1 MPNPPTFNDL
11 RRQRSSSGK
20 MSRRFVVAGVNI
32 SRPQTKLTLNAFVSP
47 NAIGVNSINT
57 LGASNALSF
66 AVSLLYNG
74 QNTNN
79 TVSDD
84 NLIFYPGNIE
94 VNRILDTPFNKSLWS
109 INDEPVQLSNNLS
122 YPLPSNNFTLKE
134 EFYNEENSSVSSK
147 TLVVSTI
154 IFSETEQSQIQKYNF
169 TSTNT
174 ITITSDN
181 INNYGRII
189 PICFDITLLDTNN
202 KTFIENSLLLIDP
215 ISAYK
220 DGVFLKTLNEK
231 YFPNLMFSKPVTA
244 VKENIDHLLV
254 NEVRQYSVQPA
265 TNRFF
270 TQSTGGKLPLSSI
283 NITTQ
288 QYLSANYTRSNGI
301 GRDRFRYSLGS
312 FDNDNFKNGLV
323 VFKEYL
329 SSGLYEFKINVRD
342 KNNSQNAY
350 SNTVSL
356 NVNEVYDN
364 MPERSLTSL
373 IQIISGNPTYTN
385 KTHYKVLSSANA
397 LSGGWSS
404 DFWGFSARD
413 VLNFSGVCWNSRAA
427 QSVGEP
433 GPQDRG
439 NITATLITPRHAVAA
454 EHYFPFESGSG
465 ASRRTQA
472 WQKGDHI
479 YFYDH
484 TTGQSVSAEVE
495 NEMRLANLGFSRVF
509 NPYTYSN
516 FASLSW
522 FYPIDELS
530 NGLDTL
536 SGSTGTIIT
545 DCQLLY
551 LNKDITSEG
560 DIKVYP
566 LSRRNTSDWPIHK
579 YPVITTSGRNVGS
592 GAMPGTVNYNAGI
605 AMTSDVPTTRSEG
618 DNSTFLY
625 ETGPNLQFGPPRGSS
640 AVSMQLNQ
648 LSSIDIRIPET
659 YSFGQIVDGDS
670 GSPNFLLIDNEL
682 CLYMCNYTAGGII
695 LNLGIGPD
703 YGNVDTQVLLQ
714 SAIDVIGNTE
724 GYKLSTI
731 DVI

>member
-20 MSRRFVVAGVNI
+20 MTRRFVVAGINI

-57 LGASNALSF
+57 LGASNVLSF

-122 YPLPSNNFTLKE
+122 YPLPGNNFTLKE
-134 EFYNEENSSVSSK
+134 EFYNEEDSSVSSK
-147 TLVVSTI
+147 TLLVSTI

-181 INNYGRII
+181 VNNYGRII

-220 DGVFLKTLNEK
+220 DGVFLKTINEK
-231 YFPNLMFSKPVTA
+231 YFPNLMQSIPLTA
-244 VKENIDHLLV
+244 FKDNNFLV
-254 NEVRQYSVQPA
+254 NEARNYTVQSA
-265 TNRFF
+265 RNFTN
-270 TQSTGGKLPLSSI
+270 GYVDNKLPLSSI

-288 QYLSANYTRSNGI
+288 QYLSANYLNPFI
-301 GRDRFRYSLGS
+301 NVLDRYKFSLGS
-312 FDNDNFKNGLV
+312 FNNDIIKNGLV

-329 SSGLYEFKINVRD
+329 SSGLYEFKINVKD
-342 KNNSQNAY
+342 KNNSQNTY

-385 KTHYKVLSSANA
+385 NTHYKVLSSANA

-454 EHYFPFESGSG
+454 EHYYAFESGSG
-465 ASRRTQA
+465 DSKRTQA

-495 NEMRLANLGFSRVF
+495 NEMRLAQFGMPGDE

-536 SGSTGTIIT
+536 SGSQGTIIT

-551 LNKDITSEG
+551 LNKDIPSEG

-592 GAMPGTVNYNAGI
+592 GATVNYNAGI
-605 AMTSDVPTTRSEG
+605 AMTSYVPGEAGNNDYS
-618 DNSTFLY
+618 SYLY
-625 ETGPNLQFGPPRGSS
+625 NARPYLEFGPPDGLTN
-640 AVSMQLNQ
+640 AQIHLNA

-659 YSFGQIVDGDS
+659 YSFEELISGDS

-682 CLYMCNYTAGGII
+682 CLYMCNFSAGGERID
-695 LNLGIGPD
+695 NVSWNRGIGPD